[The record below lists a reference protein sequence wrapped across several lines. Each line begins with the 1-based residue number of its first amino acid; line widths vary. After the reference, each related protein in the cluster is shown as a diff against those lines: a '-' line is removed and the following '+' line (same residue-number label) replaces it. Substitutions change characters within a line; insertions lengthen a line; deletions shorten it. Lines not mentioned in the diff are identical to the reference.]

1 MNQDWQEKE
10 IRQLFHNERQANE
23 SLTPDFAGTL
33 EAALSRRGRARP
45 RRLIL
50 RVAFAVG
57 ALVAVAGFVFLLA
70 GRYSREQAPS
80 VVAGP
85 SDLVIKPPAAPDES
99 VASDQPGSVLPERPS
114 KPARRVHGHRRST
127 RRAAPLIS
135 QWRSPTDF
143 LLKTPGDELLRTV
156 PRLGESAIEIKL
168 NLSSTKN

>member
-10 IRQLFHNERQANE
+10 IRQLFRNERQANE
-23 SLTPDFAGTL
+23 SITPDFAVTL

-45 RRLIL
+45 RTLIL
-50 RVAFAVG
+50 RVAFAVV

-85 SDLVIKPPAAPDES
+85 SELVIKPPAAPDEPAS
-99 VASDQPGSVLPERPS
+99 VPTQRPA
-114 KPARRVHGHRRST
+114 KPARRAHGHRQST
-127 RRAAPLIS
+127 RQAAPLIS
-135 QWRSPTDF
+135 QWRSPTQF
-143 LLKTPGDELLRTV
+143 LLKTPGDELMRTV
-156 PRLGESAIEIKL
+156 PRLGGPAVEIKL